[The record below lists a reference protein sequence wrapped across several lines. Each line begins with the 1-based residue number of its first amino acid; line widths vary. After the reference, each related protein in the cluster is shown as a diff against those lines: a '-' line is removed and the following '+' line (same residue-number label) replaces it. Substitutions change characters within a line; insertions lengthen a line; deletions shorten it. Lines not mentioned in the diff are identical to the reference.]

1 MRSLDKDKNDD
12 DEDIDDD
19 SELMLVFDLGGGT
32 FGLSYSR
39 LAGVGVTEVLATI
52 GNNRLDGDSAPVW
65 SRHRVGGGGGGSAK
79 SKRAGGVDDGD
90 RGGRRNADNDAK
102 TPNGNRVR
110 GGGVVAYGN
119 KSSRKEVGP
128 GRSRCGRVAR

>member
-39 LAGVGVTEVLATI
+39 LVGVGVTEVLATI
-52 GNNRLDGDSAPVW
+52 GNNRLDGD
-65 SRHRVGGGGGGSAK
+65 GL
-79 SKRAGGVDDGD
+79 
-90 RGGRRNADNDAK
+90 
-102 TPNGNRVR
+102 
-110 GGGVVAYGN
+110 
-119 KSSRKEVGP
+119 
-128 GRSRCGRVAR
+128 